1 MLNTRRK
8 AFECEDSIIIGFGLW
23 LISNQKDNI
32 IKNYCQEVYLFAI
45 TVNIFKVSGEIR
57 IEMKVNRS
65 RKELK

>member
-8 AFECEDSIIIGFGLW
+8 AFECEDQIIIGFGLW